1 MMLHNYCKLIFSSS
15 FITDSVLTVDH
26 DAINAK
32 VMVLIPNQLHE
43 LIKHIFKAMQC
54 TLLQMK

>member
-1 MMLHNYCKLIFSSS
+1 MMLHNYCNLIFSSS

-43 LIKHIFKAMQC
+43 LIKHILKAMQC